1 MFLDPAATPG
11 FKRTLFNAIVAPRP
25 IGWISTINGK
35 GQVNLAP
42 FSHFNLVSTSPPVV
56 IFSCNAP
63 ADRHEKD
70 TIANVRE
77 TGEFV
82 TNLATWDLR
91 EPMNLSSMNAP
102 YGTDEF
108 ELAGLE
114 KAPSVMVKPPRVAAS
129 PASME
134 CRVAEDRRH
143 RADRA
148 RRNVQQRGVRAHR
161 RRASGRAF
169 RRCGREFRH
178 RSRRA
183 TDTHGRQPLFDRRPH
198 GHPGPAEPAARLTPH
213 NIEGTNMTTT
223 TETGVRE
230 TAVYDLAPGAV
241 ARGQNFFVQWLEG
254 DGKVFEAHSAH
265 EMLLLLPG
273 DGAEVRIGRSG
284 RSGQNAAQTVAGRS
298 VCVLPAGEIAV
309 QPNHGARAV
318 LIASSR
324 EDLAP
329 GTARNDHDY
338 ASPDA
343 RIIGS
348 DAGYRRTRGNG
359 ELQVIRDRRHSAA
372 G

>member
-134 CRVAEDRRH
+134 CRLLRIVDIEPTGPGETFSNVVFGRIVGVHLDERFVD
-143 RADRA
+143 ADGNFDTA
-148 RRNVQQRGVRAHR
+148 R
-161 RRASGRAF
+161 
-169 RRCGREFRH
+169 
-178 RSRRA
+178 
-183 TDTHGRQPLFDRRPH
+183 
-198 GHPGPAEPAARLTPH
+198 AEPLTR
-213 NIEGTNMTTT
+213 M
-223 TETGVRE
+223 
-230 TAVYDLAPGAV
+230 
-241 ARGQNFFVQWLEG
+241 
-254 DGKVFEAHSAH
+254 DGNRYSTV
-265 EMLLLLPG
+265 
-273 DGAEVRIGRSG
+273 GRVDILG
-284 RSGQNAAQTVAGRS
+284 R
-298 VCVLPAGEIAV
+298 P
-309 QPNHGARAV
+309 
-318 LIASSR
+318 
-324 EDLAP
+324 
-329 GTARNDHDY
+329 
-338 ASPDA
+338 SP
-343 RIIGS
+343 
-348 DAGYRRTRGNG
+348 RR
-359 ELQVIRDRRHSAA
+359 D
-372 G
+372 

>member
-134 CRVAEDRRH
+134 CRLLRIVDIEPTGPGETFSNVVFGRIVGVHLDERFVD
-143 RADRA
+143 ADGNFDTA
-148 RRNVQQRGVRAHR
+148 R
-161 RRASGRAF
+161 
-169 RRCGREFRH
+169 
-178 RSRRA
+178 
-183 TDTHGRQPLFDRRPH
+183 
-198 GHPGPAEPAARLTPH
+198 AEPLTR
-213 NIEGTNMTTT
+213 M
-223 TETGVRE
+223 
-230 TAVYDLAPGAV
+230 
-241 ARGQNFFVQWLEG
+241 
-254 DGKVFEAHSAH
+254 DGNRYSTV
-265 EMLLLLPG
+265 
-273 DGAEVRIGRSG
+273 GRMDILG
-284 RSGQNAAQTVAGRS
+284 R
-298 VCVLPAGEIAV
+298 P
-309 QPNHGARAV
+309 
-318 LIASSR
+318 
-324 EDLAP
+324 
-329 GTARNDHDY
+329 
-338 ASPDA
+338 SP
-343 RIIGS
+343 
-348 DAGYRRTRGNG
+348 RR
-359 ELQVIRDRRHSAA
+359 D
-372 G
+372 

>member
-1 MFLDPAATPG
+1 MFLDPADTPG

-102 YGTDEF
+102 YGVDEF

-134 CRVAEDRRH
+134 CRLLRIVDIEPTGPGETFSNVVFGRIVGVHLDERFVD
-143 RADRA
+143 ADGNFDTA
-148 RRNVQQRGVRAHR
+148 R
-161 RRASGRAF
+161 
-169 RRCGREFRH
+169 
-178 RSRRA
+178 
-183 TDTHGRQPLFDRRPH
+183 
-198 GHPGPAEPAARLTPH
+198 AEPLTR
-213 NIEGTNMTTT
+213 M
-223 TETGVRE
+223 
-230 TAVYDLAPGAV
+230 
-241 ARGQNFFVQWLEG
+241 
-254 DGKVFEAHSAH
+254 DGNRYSTV
-265 EMLLLLPG
+265 
-273 DGAEVRIGRSG
+273 GRMDILG
-284 RSGQNAAQTVAGRS
+284 R
-298 VCVLPAGEIAV
+298 P
-309 QPNHGARAV
+309 
-318 LIASSR
+318 
-324 EDLAP
+324 
-329 GTARNDHDY
+329 
-338 ASPDA
+338 SP
-343 RIIGS
+343 
-348 DAGYRRTRGNG
+348 RR
-359 ELQVIRDRRHSAA
+359 D
-372 G
+372 

>member
-134 CRVAEDRRH
+134 CRLLRIVDIEPTGPGETFSNVVFGRIVGVHLDERFVDANGNFDT
-143 RADRA
+143 A
-148 RRNVQQRGVRAHR
+148 R
-161 RRASGRAF
+161 
-169 RRCGREFRH
+169 
-178 RSRRA
+178 
-183 TDTHGRQPLFDRRPH
+183 
-198 GHPGPAEPAARLTPH
+198 AEPLTR
-213 NIEGTNMTTT
+213 M
-223 TETGVRE
+223 
-230 TAVYDLAPGAV
+230 
-241 ARGQNFFVQWLEG
+241 
-254 DGKVFEAHSAH
+254 DGNRYSTV
-265 EMLLLLPG
+265 
-273 DGAEVRIGRSG
+273 GRMDILG
-284 RSGQNAAQTVAGRS
+284 R
-298 VCVLPAGEIAV
+298 P
-309 QPNHGARAV
+309 
-318 LIASSR
+318 
-324 EDLAP
+324 
-329 GTARNDHDY
+329 
-338 ASPDA
+338 SP
-343 RIIGS
+343 
-348 DAGYRRTRGNG
+348 RR
-359 ELQVIRDRRHSAA
+359 D
-372 G
+372 